1 MLSSKMTYSHNCI
14 HFPYGLSQEL
24 NPLFWH
30 GKCHALP
37 TELHKWNIVFFF
49 QWTQWT
55 QVRSVNTGWSLPL
68 SGCVTETG
76 LSALRPGNRKR
87 STCGSDSI
95 TLTVSVGETE
105 DVTSTQWSKN
115 STRAIWNR
123 QLFLS
128 LSEGGEWFKLISVK
142 RYEKSKLRGSG
153 VELKPKW
160 SKWYKCHLSLGWTLA
175 WTLSPT
181 SFSLGKKRFDWK
193 MTDPH

>member
-1 MLSSKMTYSHNCI
+1 MGCPRNWTHCFDMASATPYQLSYTN
-14 HFPYGLSQEL
+14 GTLSFSFL
-24 NPLFWH
+24 LIR
-30 GKCHALP
+30 
-37 TELHKWNIVFFF
+37 T
-49 QWTQWT
+49 
-55 QVRSVNTGWSLPL
+55 RSVNTGCSLSL

-115 STRAIWNR
+115 STQAIWNR

-142 RYEKSKLRGSG
+142 RYERSKLRGSG

-181 SFSLGKKRFDWK
+181 SFSLGKKSFDWK
-193 MTDPH
+193 MTHYYRCVTCRTIGGGKPLDCD